1 MRSLET
7 AGYRGG
13 MSRRAWILFISVSLI
28 WGVPYLFIKLAL
40 DDGASPMLV
49 AWGRVTIGAAL
60 LLPIAWR
67 LGYLDGLLEKRGALV
82 AFSVAEC
89 GLPWWLI
96 PLGEEHVSSSL
107 AAILIASLPIAT
119 ALVAMRIDHTERVTG
134 VRLAGLFLGFG
145 GVVLLLGFDVGGQVD
160 ELLGALAILGATAC
174 YAAGLFI
181 VKHHFS
187 DVNPIGAAAVALGI
201 ASVMLAPAGIASLGD
216 WEPGAGALGSIAVLG
231 ALCSALALIL
241 FFGLIKDVGTSKA
254 SVITYVNPA
263 VAVTLGIVLLGESI
277 TAAIVAGMLLILAG
291 SWLATGGG
299 LPPGLGAI
307 VTALRRRPGPA
318 ASRAR
323 YEPAELG
330 AARISPGP

>member
-1 MRSLET
+1 
-7 AGYRGG
+7 

-40 DDGASPMLV
+40 EDGASPMLV

-60 LLPIAWR
+60 LLPIAWK
-67 LGYLDGLLEKRGALV
+67 LGYLDGLREKRRALI
-82 AFSVAEC
+82 AFSIAEC

-96 PLGEEHVSSSL
+96 PIGEQHVSSSL

-119 ALVAMRIDHTERVTG
+119 AVVAIRIDHTERVTG
-134 VRLAGLFLGFG
+134 IRLAGLFLGFG
-145 GVVLLLGFDVGGQVD
+145 GVVLLLGVDVGGQVD

-174 YAAGLFI
+174 YAGGLFI
-181 VKHHFS
+181 VKHNFS
-187 DVNPIGAAAVALGI
+187 DVNPIGATAVALGI
-201 ASVMLAPAGIASLGD
+201 ASVMLAPAGIASLSEWD
-216 WEPGAGALGSIAVLG
+216 PGGAAVGSIAVLG
-231 ALCSALALIL
+231 AVCSALALIL
-241 FFGLIKDVGTSKA
+241 FFGLISEVGASKA

-277 TAAIVAGMLLILAG
+277 TAAVVAGMLLILAG
-291 SWLATGGG
+291 SWIATGGG

-307 VTALRRRPGPA
+307 VTRQRRLRGAPTAQP
-318 ASRAR
+318 R

-330 AARISPGP
+330 AARLSPGP